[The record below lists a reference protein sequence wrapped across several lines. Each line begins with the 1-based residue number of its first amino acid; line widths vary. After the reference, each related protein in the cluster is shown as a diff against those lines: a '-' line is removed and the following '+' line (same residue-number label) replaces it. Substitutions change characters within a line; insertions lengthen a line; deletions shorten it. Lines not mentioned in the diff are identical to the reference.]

1 MLIWSFYVTK
11 RRNVYHIPRYKLP
24 ECDGLAANLLIY
36 HFTEVLL
43 SGLIYSR
50 LRSKTVMYRL
60 LLPFMLY
67 HARTQLISSK
77 KHPPPVILLAC

>member
-1 MLIWSFYVTK
+1 MPHTK
-11 RRNVYHIPRYKLP
+11 ETATTGYKVP

-36 HFTEVLL
+36 HFTKVLL
-43 SGLIYSR
+43 PGLIYSR

-67 HARTQLISSK
+67 HTRTQLVSSK